1 MSGTTERRVIVTRE
15 EILKLFTE
23 TDVLKT
29 GHFLLT
35 SGLHSNKY
43 LQCAQLLQYP
53 EATEKA
59 ISQLV
64 KHFKD
69 KDIQTV
75 VGPAM
80 GGIIISYEMARQLG
94 IRSIFAER
102 EDGKMSL
109 RRGFTVKPGE
119 KILVVEDV
127 VTTGGSVKEVISLIK
142 ELGAEVVAV
151 AALVDRSGGN
161 VDFGVP
167 AYYLLDLEVKSYAPH
182 ECPLCKDG
190 IPIIKPGSRKII

>member
-1 MSGTTERRVIVTRE
+1 MTRE
-15 EILKLFTE
+15 EILKLFSKTG
-23 TDVLKT
+23 VLKT

-35 SGLHSNKY
+35 SGRHSNKY

-59 ISQLV
+59 CSELA

-69 KDIQTV
+69 MNIQTV
-75 VGPAM
+75 IGPAM
-80 GGIIISYEMARQLG
+80 GGIIISYEMGRQLD

-102 EDGKMSL
+102 EDGKMAL
-109 RRGFTVKPGE
+109 RRGFAVKPGE
-119 KILVVEDV
+119 RVLVVEDV

-142 ELGAEVVAV
+142 ELGGEVAAV
-151 AALVDRSGGN
+151 AALVDRSGGK

-167 AYYLLDLEVKSYAPH
+167 AYYLLDLEVKSYTPE
-182 ECPLCKDG
+182 ECPLCKKG
-190 IPIIKPGSRKII
+190 LPVVKPGSRKNIEPKKY

>member
-1 MSGTTERRVIVTRE
+1 VTRE
-15 EILKLFTE
+15 EILELFTK

-35 SGLHSNKY
+35 SGLHSDKY

-59 ISQLV
+59 IAELANN
-64 KHFKD
+64 FKD
-69 KDIQTV
+69 KGIETV

-94 IRSIFAER
+94 AKALFTER
-102 EDGKMSL
+102 EDGKMAL
-109 RRGFTVKPGE
+109 RRGFAIKPGE

-127 VTTGGSVKEVISLIK
+127 VTTGGSVKEVISLVK
-142 ELGAEVVAV
+142 ELGGEVVAV
-151 AALVDRSGGN
+151 AALVDRSGGK
-161 VDFGVP
+161 VDFGVS
-167 AYYLLDLEVKSYAPH
+167 AYYLLDLDVKSYAPE
-182 ECPLCKDG
+182 ECPLCREG
-190 IPIIKPGSRKII
+190 LSVVKPGSRKIK

>member
-1 MSGTTERRVIVTRE
+1 MTRE
-15 EILKLFTE
+15 EILELFTK
-23 TDVLKT
+23 TDVLKS

-35 SGLHSNKY
+35 SGLHSGKY

-53 EATEKA
+53 DATEKA
-59 ISQLV
+59 VGELA
-64 KHFKD
+64 KRFKEVG
-69 KDIQTV
+69 IETV

-94 IRSIFAER
+94 ARSIFAER
-102 EDGKMSL
+102 EDGKMTL
-109 RRGFTVKPGE
+109 RRGFTIKPGE
-119 KILVVEDV
+119 KVLVVEDV

-142 ELGAEVVAV
+142 ELGGEVAAV
-151 AALVDRSGGN
+151 AALVDRSGGK

-167 AYYLLDLEVKSYAPH
+167 AHYLLDLEVKAYAPD

-190 IPIIKPGSRKII
+190 IPIVKPGSRKLT

>member
-1 MSGTTERRVIVTRE
+1 MTRE
-15 EILKLFTE
+15 EILELFTK
-23 TDVLKT
+23 TDVLKS

-35 SGLHSNKY
+35 SGLHSGKY

-53 EATEKA
+53 YATEKA
-59 ISQLV
+59 VGELA
-64 KHFKD
+64 KRFKEVG
-69 KDIQTV
+69 IETV

-94 IRSIFAER
+94 ARSIFAER
-102 EDGKMSL
+102 EDGKMTL
-109 RRGFTVKPGE
+109 RRGFTIKPGE
-119 KILVVEDV
+119 KVLVVEDV

-142 ELGAEVVAV
+142 ELGGEVAAV
-151 AALVDRSGGN
+151 AALVDRSGGK

-167 AYYLLDLEVKSYAPH
+167 AHYLLDLEVKAYAPD

-190 IPIIKPGSRKII
+190 IPIVKPGSRKLT

>member
-1 MSGTTERRVIVTRE
+1 MTRE
-15 EILKLFTE
+15 EILEIFTK
-23 TDVLKT
+23 TDVLKS

-35 SGLHSNKY
+35 SGLHSGKY

-53 EATEKA
+53 DATEKA
-59 ISQLV
+59 VGELA
-64 KHFKD
+64 KRFKEVG
-69 KDIQTV
+69 IETV

-94 IRSIFAER
+94 ARSIFAER
-102 EDGKMSL
+102 EDGKMTL
-109 RRGFTVKPGE
+109 RRGFTIKPGE
-119 KILVVEDV
+119 KVLVVEDV

-142 ELGAEVVAV
+142 ELGGEVAAV
-151 AALVDRSGGN
+151 AALVDRSGGK

-167 AYYLLDLEVKSYAPH
+167 AHYLLDLEVKAYAPD

-190 IPIIKPGSRKII
+190 IPIVKPGSRKLT

>member
-1 MSGTTERRVIVTRE
+1 MTRE
-15 EILKLFTE
+15 EILELFTK

-35 SGLHSNKY
+35 SGLHSDKY

-59 ISQLV
+59 IAELANN
-64 KHFKD
+64 FKD
-69 KDIQTV
+69 KGIETV

-94 IRSIFAER
+94 AKAIFTER
-102 EDGKMSL
+102 EDGKMAL
-109 RRGFTVKPGE
+109 RRGFAIKPGE

-127 VTTGGSVKEVISLIK
+127 VTTGGSVKEVIYLVK
-142 ELGAEVVAV
+142 ELGGEVVAV
-151 AALVDRSGGN
+151 AALVDRSGGK
-161 VDFGVP
+161 VDFGVS
-167 AYYLLDLEVKSYAPH
+167 AYYLLDLDVKSYAPE
-182 ECPLCKDG
+182 ECPLCKEG
-190 IPIIKPGSRKII
+190 LPLVKPGSRKIK

>member
-1 MSGTTERRVIVTRE
+1 MTRE
-15 EILKLFTE
+15 EILQLFTE

-35 SGLHSNKY
+35 SGLHSDQY

-53 EATEKA
+53 EATKKA
-59 ISQLV
+59 IGELA

-69 KDIQTV
+69 LDIQTV
-75 VGPAM
+75 IGPAM

-94 IRSIFAER
+94 VRSIFTER
-102 EDGKMSL
+102 EDGKMAL
-109 RRGFTVKPGE
+109 RRGFAIKPGE
-119 KILVVEDV
+119 KVLVVEDV

-142 ELGAEVVAV
+142 DLGGQVAAV
-151 AALVDRSGGN
+151 AALVNRSGGK

-167 AYYLLDLEVKSYAPH
+167 AYYLLDLEVKAYQPQ
-182 ECPLCKDG
+182 ECPLCKEG
-190 IPIIKPGSRKII
+190 IPIVKPGSRKVK

>member
-1 MSGTTERRVIVTRE
+1 MTRE
-15 EILKLFTE
+15 EILELFTK

-35 SGLHSNKY
+35 SGLHSDKY

-59 ISQLV
+59 IAELANN
-64 KHFKD
+64 FKD
-69 KDIQTV
+69 KGIETV

-94 IRSIFAER
+94 AKAIFTER
-102 EDGKMSL
+102 EDGKMAL
-109 RRGFTVKPGE
+109 RRGFAIKPGE

-127 VTTGGSVKEVISLIK
+127 VTTGGSVKEVISLVK
-142 ELGAEVVAV
+142 ELGGEVVAV
-151 AALVDRSGGN
+151 AALVDRSGGK
-161 VDFGVP
+161 VDFGVS
-167 AYYLLDLEVKSYAPH
+167 AYYLLDLDVNLTLPRSVPFAKRVFP
-182 ECPLCKDG
+182 
-190 IPIIKPGSRKII
+190 

>member
-1 MSGTTERRVIVTRE
+1 MTRE
-15 EILKLFTE
+15 EILELFTK
-23 TDVLKT
+23 TDVLKS

-35 SGLHSNKY
+35 SGLHSGKY

-53 EATEKA
+53 DATEKA
-59 ISQLV
+59 VGELA
-64 KHFKD
+64 KRFKEVG
-69 KDIQTV
+69 IETV

-94 IRSIFAER
+94 ARSIFAER
-102 EDGKMSL
+102 EDGKMTF
-109 RRGFTVKPGE
+109 RRGFTIKPGE
-119 KILVVEDV
+119 KVLVVEDV

-142 ELGAEVVAV
+142 ELGGEVAAV
-151 AALVDRSGGN
+151 AALVDRSGGK

-167 AYYLLDLEVKSYAPH
+167 AHYLLDLEVKAYAPD

-190 IPIIKPGSRKII
+190 IPIVKPGSRKLT